1 MEELNKIFTGE
12 LLKEAVSTVHPERPF
27 IISNFLYEKSA
38 LMLYADDGV
47 GKSVICLQAC
57 LQMTVDNSKFL
68 GEFEIERGRNVIYF
82 QMERHPDESFERMRH
97 MQNIIP
103 YDADKLCISTE
114 LQGLDLMDSHS
125 ASLAYSK
132 VEKTLKTF
140 GKPADVMVFDPIYS
154 MVSGDL
160 STSEA
165 CNAVTGFFR
174 RIQSNHTC
182 SIFATSHTNRGTRD
196 PENKGRRVGKDM
208 YGNRFLSAFF
218 TGSYHLEAKS
228 DGAGATFK
236 LDKNSQKNLEK
247 KFGTNYDPATYC
259 SWSDAEGKMT
269 KKEKLYSFLRAC
281 KAADKEFS
289 FVDMQEASLLSDSPL
304 RGYLTGELKNLLTE
318 TRKLGKGK
326 QLYKFLG

>member
-1 MEELNKIFTGE
+1 MDEPNKIFTGE
-12 LLKEAVSTVHPERPF
+12 VLKEAVATVHPERPF
-27 IISNFLYEKSA
+27 IINNFLYEKSA
-38 LMLYADDGV
+38 MMLYADDGV

-57 LQMTVDNSKFL
+57 LQMTLAESKFL
-68 GEFEIERGRNVIYF
+68 GEFEITKARNIIYF

-97 MQNIIP
+97 MQTIIP
-103 YDADKLCISTE
+103 YDPSNLCISVE
-114 LQGLDLMDSHS
+114 LQGIDLMDKASS
-125 ASLAYSK
+125 ALAYNN
-132 VEKTLKTF
+132 VIKTIKAF
-140 GKPADVMVFDPIYS
+140 GKAPDVMAFDPIYS

-160 STSEA
+160 SNSET

-174 RIQSNHTC
+174 KIQSNVPCT
-182 SIFATSHTNRGTRD
+182 IFATSHTNRGMRD
-196 PENKGRRVGKDM
+196 PENKGQRMGKDM

-218 TGSYHLEAKS
+218 TGSYHLESKA

-236 LDKNSQKNLEK
+236 RDKNSQKNLEK

-281 KAADKEFS
+281 KASDKEFS
-289 FVDMQEASLLSDSPL
+289 FQDMQEASLLSDSPL